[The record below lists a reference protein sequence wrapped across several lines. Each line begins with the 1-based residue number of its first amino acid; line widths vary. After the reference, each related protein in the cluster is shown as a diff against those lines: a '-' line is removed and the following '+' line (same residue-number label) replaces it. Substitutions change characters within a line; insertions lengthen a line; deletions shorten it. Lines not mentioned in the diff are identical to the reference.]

1 MFWYRVWVLRG
12 ATTKNH
18 RIQQNLSAE
27 NENRVVTWC
36 AHQIDGYFLTHLG
49 FRRGFSQYTARQH
62 GSLVP
67 KDKQKET
74 KEMDQYIVIVYVP
87 KLIIIK

>member
-1 MFWYRVWVLRG
+1 M
-12 ATTKNH
+12 
-18 RIQQNLSAE
+18 
-27 NENRVVTWC
+27 
-36 AHQIDGYFLTHLG
+36 HLG

-67 KDKQKET
+67 KVKET